1 MAPDLL
7 RRLPPPWMS
16 APTKGQ
22 GSSRSTS
29 STKTDPFL
37 ITLPKAIDPDGTCL
51 ALLARATY
59 KDLISQPSYPRPVLR
74 PPTILH
80 RVAPAGGAG
89 LGVFALQDLAVGEL
103 VFSERPLLV
112 VPTSVTE
119 CEWEACAARLPPAA
133 LGALVALADI
143 DPKGGS
149 RPAARR
155 IRTNGVRAPTLCS
168 AGTDYLAVGALSARA
183 FDADPRF
190 DSCTP
195 NAVLRFDSR
204 ALTLELRVLRYVL
217 AGDELRVS
225 YMDAGLPLASRRA
238 ALAAWRF
245 TCDCSSCA
253 SGDAGDTLR
262 ARIRVPDLKFISS
275 PAVAI
280 QRCVLQ
286 LMQLERA
293 GLEVLGAYG
302 TCLGLLAGL
311 YGRIGDRRKAKEYK
325 RKADA
330 WTYALDYAL
339 DGSAARDGDF
349 GATILR
355 EEALNEVVD
364 AEGTRDRVG
373 RLICGEIM
381 VDIAARRPN
390 RLKHSDAQ
398 PGDGKRMSYLMGT
411 SATRQTRRK
420 PVRTSN
426 LVPRVDDMRT
436 AHCD

>member
-22 GSSRSTS
+22 SSSWSTS
-29 STKTDPFL
+29 ASKTDPFL
-37 ITLPKAIDPDGTCL
+37 ITLPKAVDPDGTCL

-74 PPTILH
+74 PPTVLH

-89 LGVFALQDLAVGEL
+89 LGVFALQDLVAGEL

-143 DPKGGS
+143 DPRGGG

-155 IRTNGVRAPTLCS
+155 IRTNGVRAPSLCNS
-168 AGTDYLAVGALSARA
+168 GTDYLAVGALSARVNH
-183 FDADPRF
+183 
-190 DSCTP
+190 SCTP

-204 ALTLELRVLRYVL
+204 ALTLELRVLRYVR

-225 YMDAGLPLASRRA
+225 YIDAGLPLASRRA
-238 ALAAWRF
+238 ALAPWCF

-330 WTYALDYAL
+330 WTYA
-339 DGSAARDGDF
+339 
-349 GATILR
+349 
-355 EEALNEVVD
+355 VK
-364 AEGTRDRVG
+364 
-373 RLICGEIM
+373 GEIE
-381 VDIAARRPN
+381 AR
-390 RLKHSDAQ
+390 S
-398 PGDGKRMSYLMGT
+398 
-411 SATRQTRRK
+411 
-420 PVRTSN
+420 
-426 LVPRVDDMRT
+426 
-436 AHCD
+436 

>member
-16 APTKGQ
+16 APTKAQ
-22 GSSRSTS
+22 VSSRSTS
-29 STKTDPFL
+29 ILKTDPFL
-37 ITLPKAIDPDGTCL
+37 ITLPKAVDPDGTCL

-74 PPTILH
+74 PPTVLH

-89 LGVFALQDLAVGEL
+89 LGVFALQDLAAGEL

-143 DPKGGS
+143 DPRGGG

-155 IRTNGVRAPTLCS
+155 IRTNGIPAPSLCNS
-168 AGTDYLAVGALSARA
+168 GTDYLAVGALSARVNH
-183 FDADPRF
+183 
-190 DSCTP
+190 SCTP

-204 ALTLELRVLRYVL
+204 ALTLELRVLRYVP

-225 YMDAGLPLASRRA
+225 YVDAGLPLAARRA
-238 ALAAWRF
+238 ALAPWRF

-275 PAVAI
+275 PAVGI

-311 YGRIGDRRKAKEYK
+311 YERIGDRRKAKEYK
-325 RKADA
+325 RKADV
-330 WTYALDYAL
+330 WTYA
-339 DGSAARDGDF
+339 
-349 GATILR
+349 
-355 EEALNEVVD
+355 VK
-364 AEGTRDRVG
+364 
-373 RLICGEIM
+373 GEIEG
-381 VDIAARRPN
+381 R
-390 RLKHSDAQ
+390 S
-398 PGDGKRMSYLMGT
+398 
-411 SATRQTRRK
+411 
-420 PVRTSN
+420 
-426 LVPRVDDMRT
+426 
-436 AHCD
+436 